1 MKLLIAPFLLLI
13 LLTAQAQRLP
23 DRLYS
28 STINAVKLFQ
38 ENNQFSQPIIHLNSG
53 DQLELHFDDLV
64 DYPQNYFYS
73 YELCNSDWTPAN
85 VNAFDFIKGFNQ
97 VRINQ
102 YRVASITTMKYVHY
116 QALLPERNSIPI
128 LSGNYLLKVYKD
140 GDTSKLAFTKRI
152 LVVDKKVSIGAQI
165 QVPFD
170 NQLSHSHQKLQFS
183 VEARALNLMSP
194 QQLKVVVLQ
203 NNRWDDAVVNK
214 QPIFI
219 KENIYEF
226 NGEMDYLFQAGK
238 EFRWADLQSFH
249 FESDRIAKVDRT
261 EEPFKIYLKPDQ
273 ARNNFAYINF
283 ADRNGY
289 TEINTTE
296 SVNPWWQT
304 DYAWVHFSF
313 IPPGKQAL
321 QGKSVHLI
329 GELTGNQISDSS
341 LMEFSSSEG
350 GYIKNLFLKQGYY
363 SYAYVTK
370 DKKEPD
376 APSDVSI
383 TEGNYWET
391 ENEYSILVY
400 YRSLN
405 GRHDELVG
413 IASVNS
419 RFGR

>member
-1 MKLLIAPFLLLI
+1 
-13 LLTAQAQRLP
+13 
-23 DRLYS
+23 
-28 STINAVKLFQ
+28 
-38 ENNQFSQPIIHLNSG
+38 
-53 DQLELHFDDLV
+53 
-64 DYPQNYFYS
+64 
-73 YELCNSDWTPAN
+73 
-85 VNAFDFIKGFNQ
+85 
-97 VRINQ
+97 
-102 YRVASITTMKYVHY
+102 
-116 QALLPERNSIPI
+116 
-128 LSGNYLLKVYKD
+128 
-140 GDTSKLAFTKRI
+140 
-152 LVVDKKVSIGAQI
+152 
-165 QVPFD
+165 
-170 NQLSHSHQKLQFS
+170 
-183 VEARALNLMSP
+183 MSP

-238 EFRWADLQSFH
+238 EFRWADLQSFR